1 MGKTANGVKAIDLED
16 GDFVSDVFVYRDEPF
31 IFMHSDA
38 QGKLVSIDDINEQK
52 RGKMKRGQ
60 TGRLAAKL
68 KRGQKLKGAI
78 AITE

>member
-31 IFMHSDA
+31 VFMHSES
-38 QGKLVSIDDINEQK
+38 QGKLVSIEDINELR

-60 TGRLAAKL
+60 TGRQVAKL
-68 KRGQKLKGAI
+68 KK
-78 AITE
+78 